1 MLPLPSPTLLA
12 YLGALA
18 ATLLLAAVLTPACW
32 WKRPN
37 LLAAFVLAGGTWG
50 LGGLALQWFAAS
62 PARAATPLAAAST
75 RSADQAM
82 QAVLHGAAELPLQRF
97 ITCQD
102 VNLRSGPSTA
112 SRRLAVVPIGAE
124 VGATGL
130 RDGDWWQVSATVDG
144 AALTGWASSLWLRR
158 TGEYRH

>member
-1 MLPLPSPTLLA
+1 MLPMPSLTLLA

-18 ATLLLAAVLTPACW
+18 ATLLLAAVLTPASW

-50 LGGLALQWFAAS
+50 LGGLALQWLAAS
-62 PARAATPLAAAST
+62 AARAATPLTAANTGSADKAMQRQLPAAS
-75 RSADQAM
+75 
-82 QAVLHGAAELPLQRF
+82 LPAQRF
-97 ITCQD
+97 TTRQD

-112 SRRLAVVPIGAE
+112 SRRLAVVPTGAD
-124 VGATGL
+124 VAATGL

-158 TGEYRH
+158 TGENRH